1 LEDWRKQPR
10 EEAERISAWRC
21 WNEGRWR
28 GWRNNDRGSV
38 TRTNNKRDEC
48 QKENRWKQLTRS
60 VDHRTGSHPPALSGE
75 QRAIRRAPIQLPLST
90 PYFMIASS
98 VYREQLGS
106 NRQLDGSHAKR
117 IR

>member
-1 LEDWRKQPR
+1 MADKIKLELTED
-10 EEAERISAWRC
+10 EVGILVDALEADM
-21 WNEGRWR
+21 EGYVEAAKEARA
-28 GWRNNDRGSV
+28 
-38 TRTNNKRDEC
+38 NNKRDEC
-48 QKENRWKQLTRS
+48 QEEHRWKQLTRA
-60 VDHRTGSHPPALSGE
+60 VVHRTGSHPPALSGE
-75 QRAIRRAPIQLPLST
+75 QRAIRRAPIQLPLRT